1 MPPIHYSKCIG
12 ATWTLL
18 CSQQH
23 TLYQNRSSNSS
34 LTVIQIAN
42 NMSFISMTVEEKS
55 IQVGSE
61 SSLVKTKQQQLGGMY
76 GSNDRQEAFS
86 QALITGSGGEW

>member
-1 MPPIHYSKCIG
+1 
-12 ATWTLL
+12 
-18 CSQQH
+18 
-23 TLYQNRSSNSS
+23 
-34 LTVIQIAN
+34 
-42 NMSFISMTVEEKS
+42 MTVEEKS
-55 IQVGSE
+55 IQVGSK